1 MIPIELELETEK
13 RNQWSVLRV
22 TGDVDLFS
30 APQLRSAVYEI
41 VESGQSQIA
50 IDLSRV
56 AFLDSTGLGV
66 LVGALKRL
74 REQNGTMVLLSPQKP
89 VRRVLSVT
97 GLDRIFTVVDQ
108 LNEAGVDGKVG
119 AESVIDAAPS

>member
-1 MIPIELELETEK
+1 MIPIELELETEQ
-13 RNQWSVLRV
+13 RNQWSVLHV

-30 APQLRSAVYEI
+30 APQLRTAVYDVI
-41 VESGQSQIA
+41 ESGQRHIA
-50 IDLSRV
+50 IDLSSV
-56 AFLDSTGLGV
+56 PFLDSTGLGV

-74 REQNGTMVLLSPQKP
+74 REQDGIMVLLSPQKP

-97 GLDRIFTVVDQ
+97 GLDRIFTVQDHLDQ
-108 LNEAGVDGKVG
+108 TGVDAKVG